1 MGENMIEFDEKPA
14 QIGTNIKVLGVGG
27 SGGNAVNTMI
37 RNGLTGVEFV
47 AANTDS
53 SDIAKSKAKITL
65 QLGKKLTRGLGTGA
79 NPDLGSRAAEESKD
93 EIKSH
98 LDGADMCFIT
108 AGMGGGTGTGG
119 APIIAKIAREMGILT
134 VGIVTTPFEFEG
146 KKRKDNASEGITNL
160 KEYVDTLIL
169 IPNQKLCDIYP
180 EMSVANGFMYAD
192 NVLFEAVKAVS
203 DIINVTGYINVD
215 FADVKAV
222 MQNMG
227 YALMGT
233 GTAEGDNRSVNAAK
247 AAINNPLLADI
258 DLAGCQ
264 SMLINITAGND
275 MKMSEFQEI
284 SNVVIN
290 ETGTAANIITGLIF
304 DEAMEG
310 KISVTIIATGLKNSM
325 TDHILE
331 VTPPSWATPEPVKE
345 PFRETNR
352 ETSHKDDDR
361 NPPPPPVLPN
371 NPEDDGDIESI
382 FERLK
387 ITPRQNLAP
396 QERSK
401 EENTRL
407 STLRTDIPAFLRALD

>member
-1 MGENMIEFDEKPA
+1 MIEFDEKPA

-37 RNGLTGVEFV
+37 RNGLSGVEFV

-98 LDGADMCFIT
+98 LDGADMIFIT

-325 TDHILE
+325 TDRILDIA
-331 VTPPSWATPEPVKE
+331 PPSWASNEPVKE
-345 PFRETNR
+345 PFRETRR
-352 ETSHKDDDR
+352 ETSNKDDDR
-361 NPPPPPVLPN
+361 DPPPPPPIQTNV
-371 NPEDDGDIESI
+371 PEEEEDIESI
-382 FERLK
+382 FKRLNISPK
-387 ITPRQNLAP
+387 QNLAP
-396 QERSK
+396 TERTK
-401 EENTRL
+401 EESTRL